1 MRVNPLNKAFDEH
14 GQPSPG
20 VEKFLNHALRVQ
32 RPWVVKMIKH
42 MRRQHPDETPAQLA
56 KRARKLYVRSVT
68 AGGGAVGAG
77 SIQVATASPSSTWAR
92 STSGSIR
99 RAAGRA
105 LSDTMTSAYT

>member
-42 MRRQHPDETPAQLA
+42 MRRQHPDETPA
-56 KRARKLYVRSVT
+56 R
-68 AGGGAVGAG
+68 
-77 SIQVATASPSSTWAR
+77 
-92 STSGSIR
+92 
-99 RAAGRA
+99 
-105 LSDTMTSAYT
+105 